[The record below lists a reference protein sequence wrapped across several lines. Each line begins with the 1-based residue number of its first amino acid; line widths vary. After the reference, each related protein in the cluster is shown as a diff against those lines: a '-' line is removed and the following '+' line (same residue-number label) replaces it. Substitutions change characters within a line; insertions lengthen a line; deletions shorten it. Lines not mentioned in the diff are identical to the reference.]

1 MVDLY
6 KCLDVNKDANETDI
20 KKAYKKMAMKHHP
33 DRKTG
38 SEEKFKEITEAYEI
52 LSDSNKRSMYDKFG
66 YDSIKDGGGPGGP
79 GGPNVSPFDIF
90 NSMFSQ
96 DSGIAEMMG
105 GMGRGM
111 GGFQNF
117 QTNMFDMSD
126 IMGGAMNNPLS
137 DMLNNKYRDNN
148 NNNKIIKVNITLDE
162 LYTGTTKLIKV
173 NKRNKC
179 KKCNGIGHD
188 KKDEIVCGDCNGE
201 KMINKRIEI
210 RPDLYQTSSYPCNS
224 CKMNGYILKTECECS
239 NCSGKGYTIKES
251 KYNLKINK
259 GNIDGKEIILKG
271 KGDYIPEINKT
282 GNLIIQLNELNHNK
296 YQRLNNDLYIEE
308 NITLIE
314 SLCMDYYKL
323 EYLNNQDIYIKI
335 DKLLD
340 PNYIMIIENK
350 GMPLLVENE
359 NDIVYGNLLIKF
371 KIKYPYN
378 LDNEKKIKIKEI
390 LGYENKI
397 DVEDSDTFKMN
408 KYRLIDEEDTRE
420 DENVQCMQQ

>member
-1 MVDLY
+1 M
-6 KCLDVNKDANETDI
+6 C
-20 KKAYKKMAMKHHP
+20 
-33 DRKTG
+33 
-38 SEEKFKEITEAYEI
+38 
-52 LSDSNKRSMYDKFG
+52 
-66 YDSIKDGGGPGGP
+66 
-79 GGPNVSPFDIF
+79 
-90 NSMFSQ
+90 
-96 DSGIAEMMG
+96 
-105 GMGRGM
+105 
-111 GGFQNF
+111 
-117 QTNMFDMSD
+117 
-126 IMGGAMNNPLS
+126 NNP
-137 DMLNNKYRDNN
+137 
-148 NNNKIIKVNITLDE
+148 
-162 LYTGTTKLIKV
+162 
-173 NKRNKC
+173 
-179 KKCNGIGHD
+179 
-188 KKDEIVCGDCNGE
+188 
-201 KMINKRIEI
+201 
-210 RPDLYQTSSYPCNS
+210 
-224 CKMNGYILKTECECS
+224 ECECS

-335 DKLLD
+335 EKLLD

-350 GMPLLVENE
+350 GMPLLVEND
-359 NDIVYGNLLIKF
+359 NNIVYGNLLIKF
-371 KIKYPYN
+371 KIKYPNN

-397 DVEDSDTFKMN
+397 EVEDSDTFIMD

-420 DENVQCMQQ
+420 DENVQCRQQ